1 MTAVI
6 YARYSSDNQREE
18 SIEGQIRECTAY
30 AEKNGIT
37 IVKHYIDRAL
47 SAKTDNRPE
56 FQQMIK
62 DSEKRLFDI
71 VLVWKLD
78 RFARNRYDSA
88 HYEYQL
94 ERNHVKLVSATE
106 PISEGPAGIMVKSML
121 TGMAEYYS
129 AELSEK
135 VVRGM
140 TENVLKGKYNG
151 GTIPIG
157 YTVDE
162 EKFFQ
167 IDPLKAPFVVEVFQ
181 RYNDGA
187 TMKELMNWLNDSG
200 VTTNR
205 NQKFTYN
212 SIQTLL
218 TNRRYIGENRFK
230 DIVMPDSIP
239 VIIEKELFDSV
250 QDKIA
255 KNRRAPARHKAE
267 DDYLLTT
274 KLFCGMCG
282 AMMFGECGT
291 SRNKNVHHYYK
302 CANAKRTKTCKKKT
316 VRKEWLE
323 DLVVNETM
331 KMIRDDD
338 SIQSIV
344 DAVMILQEQENTVL
358 PLLEKQMKDIE
369 NGIENL
375 LNAIQAGVLTS
386 STKGRLEMRNLDIY
400 YKPLPGLAFQT
411 DTYILDGKQGTFT
424 PDFTYHGF
432 QYVEVR
438 SDRPVKLTKE
448 SLTAQFIHTAV
459 PPVGKFSCS
468 NELLNKIWKAAN
480 QSYLSNLMS
489 IPTDCPQ
496 REKNGWTADAHI
508 TMDLGLLN
516 FDGITFYEKW
526 LDDMIDNQN
535 EEGRISGI
543 IPSSGWGYDDWIGPV
558 WDAAMFIV
566 PMAIYHYY
574 GDTRSIEKL
583 WPVCTKYLAYL
594 AGREDAEGTVTYGI
608 GDWVFH
614 KTQTPTEFTTTCYY
628 YLDNLYMAKFAEL
641 IGKDGSSYAKKAEE
655 LKLLINHKY
664 FDTSKAIYAN
674 GSQAAQGVALYLGI
688 VPKEYEQQVAD
699 NLSTMIKAN
708 KNLLDFG
715 VLGSK
720 TVLRM
725 LSKYGY
731 ADLAYQ
737 MAAQEEAPSWG
748 NWIKQGFT
756 TLAETWIL
764 SPEFR
769 DASVNHMFLGDIN
782 AWMYNI
788 LAGINY
794 DEQKPGFK
802 HILLRPN
809 FPSGLNEFEARYQSP
824 YGEICSKWERK
835 KNRIVYHVTVPANST
850 ATFYAPDNV
859 KGERAVNLEAGKH
872 ILELPIK
879 RAVY

>member
-37 IVKHYIDRAL
+37 VIKHYIDRAL
-47 SAKTDNRPE
+47 SAKTDNRPD

-88 HYEYQL
+88 HYEYLL

-106 PISEGPAGIMVKSML
+106 PISDSPAGIMVKSML

-157 YTVDE
+157 FKVDE

-167 IDPLKAPFVVEVFQ
+167 VDPLKAPFVVEAFQ

-338 SIQSIV
+338 CIRSIV

-369 NGIENL
+369 RGIENL
-375 LNAIQAGVLTS
+375 LNAIQEGILTS
-386 STKGRLEMRNLDIY
+386 STKGRLEKLEAQQKELEIRIAEEKLAKPKVSADFVKFWLTNFRKLDPNVKSHRETLINTFVNAVYLYDEKVLITFNYKDGTKTITFDEIAAKNAPGGNGSDLGCFAPPRTPVSNGYRSFCFICLAKGVARVDSNSIDPPNSPAGKKAPVQQRRPLPAAETGRSCWGCGQQDARVAQGTMQPLGAATRVPLIHPRPPKNRNVSKYAAVLFYDTFFCYFCFVLTSEQLCKNTVLHNKSGGGQSKCVAIEGGVPGADTVLHKGQLCGGKLLAVQGFVGIKI
-400 YKPLPGLAFQT
+400 KPLAQT
-411 DTYILDGKQGTFT
+411 QL
-424 PDFTYHGF
+424 
-432 QYVEVR
+432 
-438 SDRPVKLTKE
+438 
-448 SLTAQFIHTAV
+448 
-459 PPVGKFSCS
+459 
-468 NELLNKIWKAAN
+468 
-480 QSYLSNLMS
+480 
-489 IPTDCPQ
+489 
-496 REKNGWTADAHI
+496 
-508 TMDLGLLN
+508 
-516 FDGITFYEKW
+516 
-526 LDDMIDNQN
+526 
-535 EEGRISGI
+535 
-543 IPSSGWGYDDWIGPV
+543 
-558 WDAAMFIV
+558 
-566 PMAIYHYY
+566 
-574 GDTRSIEKL
+574 
-583 WPVCTKYLAYL
+583 
-594 AGREDAEGTVTYGI
+594 
-608 GDWVFH
+608 
-614 KTQTPTEFTTTCYY
+614 
-628 YLDNLYMAKFAEL
+628 
-641 IGKDGSSYAKKAEE
+641 
-655 LKLLINHKY
+655 
-664 FDTSKAIYAN
+664 
-674 GSQAAQGVALYLGI
+674 
-688 VPKEYEQQVAD
+688 
-699 NLSTMIKAN
+699 
-708 KNLLDFG
+708 
-715 VLGSK
+715 
-720 TVLRM
+720 
-725 LSKYGY
+725 
-731 ADLAYQ
+731 
-737 MAAQEEAPSWG
+737 
-748 NWIKQGFT
+748 
-756 TLAETWIL
+756 
-764 SPEFR
+764 
-769 DASVNHMFLGDIN
+769 
-782 AWMYNI
+782 
-788 LAGINY
+788 
-794 DEQKPGFK
+794 
-802 HILLRPN
+802 
-809 FPSGLNEFEARYQSP
+809 
-824 YGEICSKWERK
+824 
-835 KNRIVYHVTVPANST
+835 
-850 ATFYAPDNV
+850 
-859 KGERAVNLEAGKH
+859 
-872 ILELPIK
+872 
-879 RAVY
+879 

>member
-386 STKGRLEMRNLDIY
+386 STKGRLEKLEAQQKELEIRIAEEKLAKPKVSADFVKFWLTNFRKLDPNVKSHRETLINTFVNAVY
-400 YKPLPGLAFQT
+400 LYDEKVLITFNYKDGTKTITFDEIAVKDAPEGNGSDLGCFAPPTKSTGSGWCFFVSPAFQKYVSMVVAQ
-411 DTYILDGKQGTFT
+411 DLLKRVRKPDILLLRPLWAPLGVLSGTEELFVFITPQHESVHIVGGVFQTVLIQHPGTLGKAHTRQPVVLRHNHISRLYPVRQRKVHAVRTFIEHQRLRT
-424 PDFTYHGF
+424 FSLDL
-432 QYVEVR
+432 VR
-438 SDRPVKLTKE
+438 GVAQDDDRDAEPLCNLQCQVD
-448 SLTAQFIHTAV
+448 HRTAV
-459 PPVGKFSCS
+459 CIDQNIHRLSSITHRKAFAVRRSASLKCPPLFHSRV
-468 NELLNKIWKAAN
+468 
-480 QSYLSNLMS
+480 QS
-489 IPTDCPQ
+489 
-496 REKNGWTADAHI
+496 
-508 TMDLGLLN
+508 
-516 FDGITFYEKW
+516 
-526 LDDMIDNQN
+526 
-535 EEGRISGI
+535 
-543 IPSSGWGYDDWIGPV
+543 
-558 WDAAMFIV
+558 V
-566 PMAIYHYY
+566 P
-574 GDTRSIEKL
+574 RSASRL
-583 WPVCTKYLAYL
+583 CRV
-594 AGREDAEGTVTYGI
+594 
-608 GDWVFH
+608 
-614 KTQTPTEFTTTCYY
+614 
-628 YLDNLYMAKFAEL
+628 
-641 IGKDGSSYAKKAEE
+641 
-655 LKLLINHKY
+655 
-664 FDTSKAIYAN
+664 
-674 GSQAAQGVALYLGI
+674 
-688 VPKEYEQQVAD
+688 
-699 NLSTMIKAN
+699 
-708 KNLLDFG
+708 
-715 VLGSK
+715 
-720 TVLRM
+720 RM
-725 LSKYGY
+725 LS
-731 ADLAYQ
+731 
-737 MAAQEEAPSWG
+737 P
-748 NWIKQGFT
+748 T
-756 TLAETWIL
+756 TAMTAFFVCSSL
-764 SPEFR
+764 SPR
-769 DASVNHMFLGDIN
+769 
-782 AWMYNI
+782 
-788 LAGINY
+788 
-794 DEQKPGFK
+794 
-802 HILLRPN
+802 LR
-809 FPSGLNEFEARYQSP
+809 
-824 YGEICSKWERK
+824 
-835 KNRIVYHVTVPANST
+835 
-850 ATFYAPDNV
+850 
-859 KGERAVNLEAGKH
+859 
-872 ILELPIK
+872 
-879 RAVY
+879 

>member
-37 IVKHYIDRAL
+37 IVKHYIDRAI

-62 DSEKRLFDI
+62 DSDKKLFDI

-106 PISEGPAGIMVKSML
+106 PISDGPAGIMVKSML

-167 IDPLKAPFVVEVFQ
+167 IDPLKAPFVVEAFQ

-239 VIIEKELFDSV
+239 VIIEKGLFDSV

-338 SIQSIV
+338 CIQSIV

-369 NGIENL
+369 RGIENL
-375 LNAIQAGVLTS
+375 LNAIQECILTS
-386 STKGRLEMRNLDIY
+386 STKGRLEKLEAQQKELEIRIAEEKLAKPKVSADFVKFWFTNFRKLDPNVKSHRETLINTFVNAVY
-400 YKPLPGLAFQT
+400 LYDEKVLIIFNYKDGTKTITFDEIAAKDAPEGNGSDLGCFAPPKMLSVRKYAGLFVLPDHSKSRLMSFTPAGFLLHLRIFLFPLKIEEEADIQHDAHSGRSGRGQTGHGQAGVGLDAHDVSHRQA
-411 DTYILDGKQGTFT
+411 DEADRKLKEKELKALLARDEELDGLFERIYEDNVSGKI
-424 PDFTYHGF
+424 
-432 QYVEVR
+432 
-438 SDRPVKLTKE
+438 SDER
-448 SLTAQFIHTAV
+448 
-459 PPVGKFSCS
+459 FSR
-468 NELLNKIWKAAN
+468 
-480 QSYLSNLMS
+480 MS
-489 IPTDCPQ
+489 
-496 REKNGWTADAHI
+496 RR
-508 TMDLGLLN
+508 
-516 FDGITFYEKW
+516 YE
-526 LDDMIDNQN
+526 
-535 EEGRISGI
+535 
-543 IPSSGWGYDDWIGPV
+543 
-558 WDAAMFIV
+558 
-566 PMAIYHYY
+566 
-574 GDTRSIEKL
+574 
-583 WPVCTKYLAYL
+583 
-594 AGREDAEGTVTYGI
+594 
-608 GDWVFH
+608 
-614 KTQTPTEFTTTCYY
+614 
-628 YLDNLYMAKFAEL
+628 
-641 IGKDGSSYAKKAEE
+641 
-655 LKLLINHKY
+655 
-664 FDTSKAIYAN
+664 
-674 GSQAAQGVALYLGI
+674 
-688 VPKEYEQQVAD
+688 
-699 NLSTMIKAN
+699 
-708 KNLLDFG
+708 
-715 VLGSK
+715 
-720 TVLRM
+720 
-725 LSKYGY
+725 
-731 ADLAYQ
+731 
-737 MAAQEEAPSWG
+737 
-748 NWIKQGFT
+748 
-756 TLAETWIL
+756 
-764 SPEFR
+764 
-769 DASVNHMFLGDIN
+769 
-782 AWMYNI
+782 
-788 LAGINY
+788 
-794 DEQKPGFK
+794 DEQKELTEK
-802 HILLRPN
+802 IKQLRSEIEKQSSRTMTTDMFISLVRKYTRAKKLTPRM
-809 FPSGLNEFEARYQSP
+809 LNELVEKIEVFHAEKVNGVWEQRLRIHYNCV
-824 YGEICSKWERK
+824 GTIEIPSALPLPTPDVSVNTRK
-835 KNRIVYHVTVPANST
+835 GVVVN
-850 ATFYAPDNV
+850 YAPCDV
-859 KGERAVNLEAGKH
+859 A
-872 ILELPIK
+872 I
-879 RAVY
+879 

>member
-1 MTAVI
+1 MQHE
-6 YARYSSDNQREE
+6 N
-18 SIEGQIRECTAY
+18 SIFAICNPTMLQTI
-30 AEKNGIT
+30 EKVGLR
-37 IVKHYIDRAL
+37 YIDRAL
-47 SAKTDNRPE
+47 SAKTDNRPD

-140 TENVLKGKYNG
+140 TENILKGKYNG

-386 STKGRLEMRNLDIY
+386 STKGRLEKLEAQQKELEIRIAEEKLAKPKVSADFVKFWLTNFRKLDPNVKSHRETLINTFVNAVYLYDEKVLITFNYKDGTKTITFDEIAVKDAPEGNGSDLGCFAPPKNLSVCKCAEVFVLLVRETHKCGWIRTASTRRTVRRVK
-400 YKPLPGLAFQT
+400 KPLCNSDDRCQRQNQGGAVGAAASRMRVPPKARCSRWEPRPGLLFCAARAIHPRPPRT
-411 DTYILDGKQGTFT
+411 PISEPGTGVSVLSAMQKGCKGRFE
-424 PDFTYHGF
+424 
-432 QYVEVR
+432 QYR
-438 SDRPVKLTKE
+438 
-448 SLTAQFIHTAV
+448 F
-459 PPVGKFSCS
+459 
-468 NELLNKIWKAAN
+468 
-480 QSYLSNLMS
+480 
-489 IPTDCPQ
+489 
-496 REKNGWTADAHI
+496 
-508 TMDLGLLN
+508 
-516 FDGITFYEKW
+516 
-526 LDDMIDNQN
+526 
-535 EEGRISGI
+535 
-543 IPSSGWGYDDWIGPV
+543 
-558 WDAAMFIV
+558 
-566 PMAIYHYY
+566 
-574 GDTRSIEKL
+574 
-583 WPVCTKYLAYL
+583 
-594 AGREDAEGTVTYGI
+594 
-608 GDWVFH
+608 
-614 KTQTPTEFTTTCYY
+614 
-628 YLDNLYMAKFAEL
+628 
-641 IGKDGSSYAKKAEE
+641 
-655 LKLLINHKY
+655 
-664 FDTSKAIYAN
+664 
-674 GSQAAQGVALYLGI
+674 
-688 VPKEYEQQVAD
+688 
-699 NLSTMIKAN
+699 
-708 KNLLDFG
+708 
-715 VLGSK
+715 
-720 TVLRM
+720 
-725 LSKYGY
+725 
-731 ADLAYQ
+731 
-737 MAAQEEAPSWG
+737 
-748 NWIKQGFT
+748 
-756 TLAETWIL
+756 
-764 SPEFR
+764 
-769 DASVNHMFLGDIN
+769 
-782 AWMYNI
+782 
-788 LAGINY
+788 
-794 DEQKPGFK
+794 
-802 HILLRPN
+802 ILL
-809 FPSGLNEFEARYQSP
+809 SL
-824 YGEICSKWERK
+824 I
-835 KNRIVYHVTVPANST
+835 
-850 ATFYAPDNV
+850 
-859 KGERAVNLEAGKH
+859 H
-872 ILELPIK
+872 I
-879 RAVY
+879 